1 MVLELIVMG
10 INKVEQSALKQ
21 LGPKEQLAV
30 SLYMKSMNKAQASR
44 DAGYGSTSVF
54 DKPLVKAAIAEQI
67 QIRAERLR
75 IGADW
80 VLMELK
86 KCYDTSVGLCEMRNA
101 LTALSLIGKHV
112 DISAWDKQSEKDN
125 NASDIVER
133 LRRGKLRINAR
144 K

>member
-1 MVLELIVMG
+1 ME
-10 INKVEQSALKQ
+10 INKLEPSALHQ

-44 DAGYGSTSVF
+44 DAGYASPSVF
-54 DKPLVKAAIAEQI
+54 EKPLVKAAISEQM

-86 KCYDTSVGLCEMRNA
+86 KCYDTSVSLGEMRNA

-112 DISAWDKQSEKDN
+112 DISAWDNQAEQDDS
-125 NASDIVER
+125 ALDIVER
-133 LRRGKLRINAR
+133 LKRGRLRLNER
-144 K
+144 KGF